1 MHTARFL
8 PQMARTALIVIDVLN
23 PYDHE
28 DAEKLADSAAEQL
41 PQMVELRD
49 RAARAD
55 DTLTLYV
62 NDNTSAGRTRART

>member
-1 MHTARFL
+1 
-8 PQMARTALIVIDVLN
+8 MARTALLVVDMLN

-28 DAEKLADSAAEQL
+28 DAEKLAESVEERL

-55 DTLTLYV
+55 DTLTIHV
-62 NDNTSAGRTRART
+62 NDNHKR